1 MAEKNSSMGISRREV
16 IKGMGMAAGA
26 GLLGLPVHVG
36 AQAQEPI
43 RIGTLCPLTGAGGVY
58 GPNMQKIVTIVA
70 DKINSEGGINGH
82 PIRLFH
88 EDGQT
93 NPDAA
98 VRGCRK
104 LIDVNKVIAVLSTW
118 SSAVTLA
125 IAPICIENKV
135 FSISVSGA
143 VEVTELKHDGYV
155 CRTQPTGIVQGEA
168 CAQFTKEKG
177 VKRVAYMALQHPA
190 AKPFGEAY
198 QKKVTSWG
206 GALLDSLTYEANK
219 ASYRSEITR
228 TLSYKP
234 EMIMV
239 LGFQPDCTILVRELY
254 KAGYK
259 GMLLGTSYSFNQK
272 LADDVGEAAEGIYNY
287 GPAPDFGSPS
297 YAVVEKLLA
306 IKDPDPYVSQSYDHI
321 NLVALALAA
330 GKDYTGTGIKTNLRK
345 ISNPPGVVVHNFEE
359 GMAQLKKGQKINYDG
374 VSGPC
379 DFDEKGDV
387 VRTQFL
393 VQQVK
398 KGKFINMGMI
408 KL

>member
-1 MAEKNSSMGISRREV
+1 MGIDISSKGVSRREV
-16 IKGMGMAAGA
+16 IKGVGIAAGM

-58 GPNMQKIVTIVA
+58 GPNMQKIVTVVV
-70 DKINSEGGINGH
+70 DKINGSGGINGH

-135 FSISVSGA
+135 FNISVSGA
-143 VEVTELKHDGYV
+143 AEITDLKDDDFIF
-155 CRTQPTGIVQGEA
+155 RTQPTGIVQGEA
-168 CAQFTKEKG
+168 CAQFTKEQGAK
-177 VKRVAYMALQHPA
+177 KVAFMGLQHPA
-190 AKPFGEAY
+190 AKPFLEAY
-198 QKKVTSWG
+198 QKKVTGWG
-206 GALLDSLTYEANK
+206 GTLLDALIYEANK
-219 ASYRSEITR
+219 ASYRSEVTR
-228 TLSYKP
+228 ILSHKP
-234 EMIMV
+234 ELIMI
-239 LGFQPDCTILVRELY
+239 LGFQPDCTILVKELY
-254 KAGYK
+254 KAGFK
-259 GMLLGTSYSFNQK
+259 GKLLGTSYSFNQK
-272 LADDVGEAAEGIYNY
+272 LADDVGEAGEGIYNY
-287 GPAPDFGSPS
+287 GPAPDFGSPA
-297 YAVVEKLLA
+297 YNVVEKLLG
-306 IKDPDPYVSQSYDHI
+306 IKDPDPYVCQGYDHI
-321 NLVALALAA
+321 NLTALALAA
-330 GKDYTGTGIKTNLRK
+330 GKDYSGTGIKTNLRK
-345 ISNPPGVVVHNFEE
+345 ISNPPGAVVHNFEE

-387 VRTQFL
+387 IRTQFL
-393 VQQVK
+393 VAQVK
-398 KGKFINMGMI
+398 KGKFVNMGMI

>member
-1 MAEKNSSMGISRREV
+1 MGENNSSKGISRRDV
-16 IKGMGMAAGA
+16 IKGIGIATGMGLM
-26 GLLGLPVHVG
+26 GLPIGAG
-36 AQAQEPI
+36 AQAQEI

-58 GPNMQKIVTIVA
+58 GPNMEKIITIVA
-70 DKINSEGGINGH
+70 DKINSGGGINGY

-98 VRGCRK
+98 VRACRK

-135 FSISVSGA
+135 FNISVSGA
-143 VEVTELKHDGYV
+143 VEITELKHGGYV

-177 VKRVAYMALQHPA
+177 VKKVAYMALQHPA
-190 AKPFGEAY
+190 AKPFLGAY
-198 QKKVTSWG
+198 QRKITSWG
-206 GALLDSLTYEANK
+206 GTLLDSLIYEANK

-228 TLSYKP
+228 TLSFKP
-234 EMIMV
+234 EMIMI
-239 LGFQPDCTILVRELY
+239 LGFEPDCTILVRELY
-254 KAGYK
+254 KVGYK
-259 GMLLGTSYSFNQK
+259 GILLGTSYSFNQK

-297 YAVVEKLLA
+297 YAVVEKLLG
-306 IKDPDPYVSQSYDHI
+306 IKDPDPYVCQSYDHI

-330 GKDYTGTGIKTNLRK
+330 GKDYTGTGINMNLRK
-345 ISNPPGVVVHNFEE
+345 VSNPPGVVVHNFEE
-359 GMAQLKKGQKINYDG
+359 GRAQLKKGQKINYDG

-393 VQQVK
+393 VAQVR
-398 KGKFINMGMI
+398 KGKFINMGMV

>member
-1 MAEKNSSMGISRREV
+1 MGDEIFSKAVGRREV
-16 IKGMGMAAGA
+16 IKGMGAAA
-26 GLLGLPVHVG
+26 LGLGVFGTPIHLR
-36 AQAQEPI
+36 AQEPI

-58 GPNMQKIVTIVA
+58 GPNMQKIITIIV
-70 DKINSEGGINGH
+70 DKINSAGGIHGH

-98 VRGCRK
+98 VRGARK
-104 LIDVNKVIAVLSTW
+104 LIDVNKVIAILSTW

-135 FSISVSGA
+135 LSISVSGA
-143 VEVTELKHDGYV
+143 PEISDLKDDDFV
-155 CRTQPTGIVQGEA
+155 FRTQPTGIVQGEA
-168 CAQFTKEKG
+168 CAEFTREKG
-177 VKRVAYMALQHPA
+177 AKRVAFMGLQHPA
-190 AKPFGEAY
+190 AKPFLEAY
-198 QKKVTSWG
+198 QRKVTSWG
-206 GALLDSLTYEANK
+206 GTLLDSLIYEANK
-219 ASYRSEITR
+219 ASYRSEVTR
-228 TLSYKP
+228 ILAHKP
-234 EMIMV
+234 DLIMI

-297 YAVVEKLLA
+297 YAIVEKLLG
-306 IKDPDPYVSQSYDHI
+306 IKDPDPYVCQSFDHI

-330 GKDYTGTGIKTNLRK
+330 GKEYSGTGIKANIRK
-345 ISNPPGVVVHNFEE
+345 IANRPGVVVHTFEE
-359 GMAQLKKGQKINYDG
+359 GMAQLKKGQKINYEG

-387 VRTQFL
+387 IKTQFL
-393 VQQVK
+393 VAQVK
-398 KGKFINMGMI
+398 RGKFINMGMI

>member
-1 MAEKNSSMGISRREV
+1 MREKSFSKGISRREL
-16 IKGMGMAAGA
+16 IKGMGIAAGM
-26 GLLGLPVHVG
+26 GVLGLPIH
-36 AQAQEPI
+36 ARAQETI

-58 GPNMQKIVTIVA
+58 GPNMQKIITVVA
-70 DKINSEGGINGH
+70 DKINSTGGIYGH

-98 VRGCRK
+98 VRACRK

-135 FSISVSGA
+135 FDISVSGA
-143 VEVTELKHDGYV
+143 AEISDLKDDDFV
-155 CRTQPTGIVQGEA
+155 FRTQPTGIVQGEA
-168 CAQFTKEKG
+168 CAEFTKEKG
-177 VKRVAYMALQHPA
+177 AKKVAFMGLQHPA
-190 AKPFGEAY
+190 AKPFLEAY

-206 GALLDSLTYEANK
+206 GTLLDSLIYEGNK
-219 ASYRSEITR
+219 ASCRSEVTR
-228 TLSYKP
+228 TLSHKP
-234 EMIMV
+234 ELIMI
-239 LGFQPDCTILVRELY
+239 LGFQPDCTILVRELF

-259 GMLLGTSYSFNQK
+259 GILLGTSYSFNQK

-297 YAVVEKLLA
+297 YAVVEKLLG
-306 IKDPDPYVSQSYDHI
+306 IKDPDPYVCQSYDHI

-330 GKDYTGTGIKTNLRK
+330 GKDYSGKGIKTNLRK
-345 ISNPPGVVVHNFEE
+345 IANPPGIVVHNFEE
-359 GMAQLKKGQKINYDG
+359 GIPQLKKGQKINYDG

-387 VRTQFL
+387 VRTQF
-393 VQQVK
+393 VVAQVR